1 MDVDL
6 RKLRYF
12 AAVAEHLHFGRAAEE
27 LYITQPVLSRQVKA
41 LEAELE
47 CTLLVRTTRTVEL
60 TAAGA
65 QLHEEARRLLA
76 AADAAV
82 RRVRD
87 ADRGT
92 RRLTVAFSAG
102 LHVADAL
109 RAFAA
114 RHPEVPTDVVPAPW
128 WEPDAPLRDG
138 RAQAAYLRRPF
149 DDTGL
154 RTVPIGHERR
164 VACLPLT
171 HPLAAREHLTPE
183 DIDGLVDEGRAGPPI
198 RRTASAEE
206 KFELLASGTRGV
218 ALVPVGVAHAYYR
231 PDLVYLDVPGAP
243 GVETVLATRAEARD
257 PLLRD
262 FLDAALTVLRPA

>member
-1 MDVDL
+1 MDLDL

-12 AAVAEHLHFGRAAEE
+12 AAVADHLHFGRAAEA
-27 LYITQPVLSRQVKA
+27 LYLSQPVLSRQIRA
-41 LEAELE
+41 LEEELG
-47 CTLLVRTTRTVEL
+47 CALLKRTTRSVEL

-65 QLHEEARRLLA
+65 QLQEEADRLLA
-76 AADAAV
+76 AADSAL

-87 ADRGT
+87 ADLGT
-92 RRLTVAFSAG
+92 RRLVLAFSPG
-102 LHVADAL
+102 LHVAEAL

-114 RHPEVPTDVVPAPW
+114 RHPEVATDVVPAPW

-154 RTVPIGHERR
+154 RTLPIGHERR
-164 VACLPLT
+164 VACLPVT
-171 HPLAAREHLTPE
+171 HPLATRDRLSPA
-183 DIDGLVDEGRAGPPI
+183 DIEAALPAGPAI
-198 RRTASAEE
+198 RRSASAEE
-206 KFELLASGTRGV
+206 KFELLASGTRGI

-231 PDLVYLDVPGAP
+231 PDLVYLDVPGLP
-243 GVETVLATRAEARD
+243 GVETVLATRGTARD

-262 FLDAALTVLRPA
+262 FVEVALGALRER

>member
-1 MDVDL
+1 MDLDL

-27 LYITQPVLSRQVKA
+27 LYITQPVLSRQIKA

-47 CTLLVRTTRTVEL
+47 CALLVRTTRAVAL

-76 AADAAV
+76 AADTAL

-87 ADRGT
+87 ADLGT
-92 RRLTVAFSAG
+92 RRLAVAFSPG

-164 VACLPLT
+164 VACLPVT
-171 HPLAAREHLTPE
+171 HPLASRAHLTPE
-183 DIDGLVDEGRAGPPI
+183 DLDGVERSGPPI

-206 KFELLASGTRGV
+206 KFELLASGTRGI

-231 PDLVYLDVPGAP
+231 PDLAYLDVPGIP
-243 GVETVLATRAEARD
+243 GVETVLATHAHAHDR
-257 PLLRD
+257 LLRD
-262 FLDAALTVLRPA
+262 FMDTALTTLRAA